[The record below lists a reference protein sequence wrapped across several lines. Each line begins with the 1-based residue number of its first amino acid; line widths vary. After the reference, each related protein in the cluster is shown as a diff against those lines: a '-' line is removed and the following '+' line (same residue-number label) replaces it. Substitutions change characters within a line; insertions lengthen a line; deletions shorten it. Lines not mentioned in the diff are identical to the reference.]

1 MKYQTLAALEPADL
15 DKLVDG
21 FRAASDMGS
30 HAKDKLNDQV
40 APKMREHLD
49 GAAVKAATAQVG
61 KLSDNFH
68 YTQVQCGLIRTNI
81 QLLKEALEEA
91 RKKLKN
97 ALADAETE
105 GLKVNPDGSVD
116 YPSAGDKDDDGK
128 RPEGGTATGY
138 TPSTPSRGSFGLGSS
153 TQDQAAALERQANYQ
168 SDNPKAAK
176 AQAIAD
182 DIAAAVHA
190 ATKAD
195 QTYAPV
201 LRRLKADDD
210 LNVSHADWADARK
223 DTAASRKAAAKIGAD
238 LPPLPK
244 DGSPQDNK
252 KWWDGLSQDDKDS
265 YVALHPNAVG
275 AMDGLPADVRDEA
288 NRMKLAETKGTYE
301 TQLAA
306 IPKPPD
312 KYILTSQGYVTS
324 VEWEKWNKKYGDRRE
339 ELEDKLK
346 GMDAI
351 QARFDKSG
359 EKGLPQAYLL
369 GFDPK
374 GEGDGK
380 VILANGNPDTADHTV
395 VHVPGTSTNLGG
407 IGGTLNNMDALWAAS
422 HKAEPNQSVSTI
434 TWFDYDAP
442 DDIPQYLPNTGNT
455 GHWAEDGAPAL
466 QKFMQG
472 TEAAQGGADASHT
485 TVSGHS
491 YGSTVVGQA
500 TKEHGGLPADDI
512 MVQGS
517 PGMQV
522 KHAED
527 LGVGADHVWSVAAP
541 SEDDVLVREGGRLMG
556 LGEGG
561 KIPNDPPFGA
571 KRMDPGDHASLL
583 SGHSSYWD
591 QQGGEP
597 TKGLNNMANVA
608 VGHYDN
614 VDLLVPPLL
623 EDE

>member
-138 TPSTPSRGSFGLGSS
+138 TPSTPSRENFGLGSS
-153 TQDQAAALERQANYQ
+153 TRDQAAALERQANYQ

-306 IPKPPD
+306 IPKEPE
-312 KYILTSQGYVTS
+312 KFTRVGAIWTTSGD
-324 VEWEKWNKKYGDRRE
+324 WRKWDEKYGDRKK

-351 QARFDKSG
+351 QKRFDKTG
-359 EKGLPQAYLL
+359 KDGLPEAYLL
-369 GFDPK
+369 GFDAK

-380 VILANGNPDTADHTV
+380 VILANGNPDEAKHTA
-395 VHVPGTSTNLGG
+395 VHVPGTTTNIKS
-407 IGGTLNNMDALWAAS
+407 IGGNLDDMDSLWAAS
-422 HKAEPNQSVSTI
+422 QKKAPGEPVSTVM
-434 TWFDYDAP
+434 WFDYDAP
-442 DDIPQYLPNTGNT
+442 DSIGQYIPNTGNA

-527 LGVGADHVWSVAAP
+527 LGVGADHVWSVAAR
-541 SEDDVLVREGGRLMG
+541 SEDDVLVREGGKMMG

-561 KIPNDPPFGA
+561 KIPDDIRFGA
-571 KRMDPGDHASLL
+571 KRMEPGDHASLL
-583 SGHSSYWD
+583 FGHSSYWD
-591 QQGGEP
+591 EPGGRESVS
-597 TKGLNNMANVA
+597 LRNMANVV
-608 VGHYDN
+608 VGNYGK
-614 VDLLVPPLL
+614 VETMPEVGGTK
-623 EDE
+623 